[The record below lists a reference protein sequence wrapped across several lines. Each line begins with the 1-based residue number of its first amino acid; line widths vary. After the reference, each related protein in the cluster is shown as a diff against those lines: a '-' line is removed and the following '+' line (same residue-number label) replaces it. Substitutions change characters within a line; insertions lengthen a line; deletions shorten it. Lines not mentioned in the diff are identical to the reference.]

1 MKQMSTAKDINR
13 FPHGNL
19 PQNLIAFAEHLRR
32 TVQKFNVG
40 PQELQDGLHALE
52 AIHLGNLHQVRQ
64 ALKLVMCSNLEQE
77 RVFDDLFFQFFL
89 PSRKRLGASSNKSS
103 PGSQDQ
109 TGEKSQH
116 TQNNPSEAIL
126 DAYSP
131 LVRGQAKQ
139 SDEQSNDLW
148 AAPLL
153 RAMFSRTVGNET
165 QEVEIPQQDL
175 VAMLWAATQ
184 LVSQVRLGRSRR
196 WDTASK
202 GSRLH
207 FRRTLRKA
215 LHTGGDPLY
224 PAWQRHPRRQPR
236 FVFVLDGSRSMQSY
250 SDRLLQFAFA
260 LRMRCNRVEVFSFS
274 TELERITQKLEKAQS
289 LSERPKLS
297 QLGQAWGGGTR
308 IGENLLRL
316 EQKFGGLI
324 RGDTIVIIAS
334 DGLDTGAPEVLDYA
348 LRQVYFRSAA
358 LIWLNPLL
366 STSGYDPNANC
377 MKTALPYLD
386 RFCAASTPEELGRLT
401 HQLRLRK

>member
-1 MKQMSTAKDINR
+1 MSLSD
-13 FPHGNL
+13 FPHGSLLENL
-19 PQNLIAFAEHLRR
+19 VAFSEHLRH
-32 TVQKFNVG
+32 TAQKFNLG
-40 PQELQDGLHALE
+40 PQEVQDCLLALE
-52 AIHLGNLHQVRQ
+52 AVHLGNLQEVRQ

-89 PSRKRLGASSNKSS
+89 SARQRPAA
-103 PGSQDQ
+103 P
-109 TGEKSQH
+109 
-116 TQNNPSEAIL
+116 NNPHKAIPGGLENDGEEIPAAQNAPCENEAGPGDL
-126 DAYSP
+126 AGKGRPQPHDDS
-131 LVRGQAKQ
+131 QA
-139 SDEQSNDLW
+139 DW

-153 RAMFSRTVGNET
+153 KAMFSRTAGARA
-165 QEVEIPQQDL
+165 QEVEIPQEDL
-175 VAMLWAATQ
+175 DQMLMAATR

-196 WDTASK
+196 WDPASK

-224 PAWQRHPRRQPR
+224 PVWQHHPKRQPR

-274 TELERITQKLEKAQS
+274 TELERITRLLEKAQN
-289 LSERPKLS
+289 LSECPKLS
-297 QLGQAWGGGTR
+297 RLGQAWGGGTR

-334 DGLDTGAPEVLDYA
+334 DGLDTGAPEILDYA
-348 LRQVYFRSAA
+348 LRQIFFRSAA

-366 STSGYDPNANC
+366 STNGYNPRANC
-377 MKTALPYLD
+377 MNAALPYLD
-386 RFCAASTPEELGRLT
+386 RFCAASTPDELGRLT
-401 HQLRLRK
+401 YQLRLRK

>member
-1 MKQMSTAKDINR
+1 MSSFTEQNG
-13 FPHGNL
+13 FPHSNL
-19 PQNLIAFAEHLRR
+19 LENLVVFAEYLRR
-32 TVQKFNVG
+32 TTQKFNIG
-40 PQELQDGLHALE
+40 PQEVQDSLLALE
-52 AIHLGNLHQVRQ
+52 AVHLGHLQEVRQ

-89 PSRKRLGASSNKSS
+89 PSRKRLEASSNKSS
-103 PGSQDQ
+103 PGGQDE

-116 TQNNPSEAIL
+116 TQKNPSEAIL
-126 DAYSP
+126 DAHSP
-131 LVRGQAKQ
+131 LVWGQAKQ
-139 SDEQSNDLW
+139 SDDQDSDHW

-153 RAMFSRTVGNET
+153 RAMFSRTQGGET
-165 QEVEIPQQDL
+165 REVEISQQDL
-175 VAMLWAATQ
+175 DEMLLAATQ

-196 WDTASK
+196 WNTASK

-224 PAWQRHPRRQPR
+224 PAWQRHPKRQPR
-236 FVFVLDGSRSMQSY
+236 FIFVLDGSRSMQSY
-250 SDRLLQFAFA
+250 SDQLLQFAFA

-274 TELERITQKLEKAQS
+274 TELERITQKLEKARG

-297 QLGQAWGGGTR
+297 QLGRAWGGGTR

-324 RGDTIVIIAS
+324 RGDTIVIVAS
-334 DGLDTGAPEVLDYA
+334 DGLDSGAPEVLDYA

-366 STSGYDPNANC
+366 STNGYDPYANC

-386 RFCAASTPEELGRLT
+386 RFCAASTPKELGRLT